1 MDNKD
6 SLNKEHINSAI
17 NIIAHKVRLKLSTK
31 RNHHPEAKT
40 ICHKRAHSILSPVT
54 KELQ

>member
-40 ICHKRAHSILSPVT
+40 ICHKRAHSILSLVT